1 MQADSDAT
9 LMQRVVGGDEAA
21 FAEIVGRYKN
31 PLVNYLTHLVRS
43 RERAEEVAQDAFV
56 RLYRNA
62 SKYREQERLGPY
74 LYRIATNLVVTDV
87 RREKRWSLLLP
98 RLHASTNLTVTQPD
112 AGLFVDEI
120 QKKVSAALERLPVKY
135 RAPIVLC
142 DIEEW
147 SYEEIARALECRVG
161 TVKSRI
167 FRGREMLR
175 RQLAPY
181 MEPHR
186 TGDRN
191 DRNERH
197 TVDAIA
203 AQTPAHERVA
213 SLRL

>member
-1 MQADSDAT
+1 
-9 LMQRVVGGDEAA
+9 MQRVLGGDDEA
-21 FAEIVGRYKN
+21 FSEIVERYKN

-43 RERAEEVAQDAFV
+43 RERAEDVAQDAFV

-74 LYRIATNLVVTDV
+74 LYRIATNLVVTTA

-98 RLHASTNLTVTQPD
+98 RLHASTNQSVPAPDSGLLT
-112 AGLFVDEI
+112 DEI
-120 QKKVSAALERLPVKY
+120 KSKVSAALGALPVKY
-135 RAPIVLC
+135 LAPIVLC

-167 FRGREMLR
+167 FRGRELLR

-181 MEPHR
+181 W
-186 TGDRN
+186 TG

-197 TVDAIA
+197 RPDETVARSA
-203 AQTPAHERVA
+203 AHERVA
-213 SLRL
+213 TLQL

>member
-1 MQADSDAT
+1 
-9 LMQRVVGGDEAA
+9 MQRVLGGEDEA
-21 FAEIVGRYKN
+21 FAEIVERYKN

-74 LYRIATNLVVTDV
+74 LYRIATNLVVTTA

-98 RLHASTNLTVTQPD
+98 RLHASTNQAVPSPD
-112 AGLFVDEI
+112 SGLFTDEI

-167 FRGREMLR
+167 FRGRELLR

-181 MEPHR
+181 W
-186 TGDRN
+186 TG

-197 TVDAIA
+197 RADETA
-203 AQTPAHERVA
+203 ARPANHERVA
-213 SLRL
+213 TLQL